1 MSLTTLIIGAALLL
15 GMLCVSLYGAV
26 ALPPGARLPVHFG
39 PAGYNRWV
47 PKSTGLVMWPV
58 LGVVVYAI
66 IVVTVRDHQ
75 THGGLGPTA
84 GLSIAL
90 GVMLITQ
97 IGALTVALGR
107 SPRLTRDNHGSPE

>member
-1 MSLTTLIIGAALLL
+1 MSPATLIIGGALLL
-15 GMLCVSLYGAV
+15 AMICVSLYGA
-26 ALPPGARLPVHFG
+26 ATLPPQAQMPVHFG

-47 PKSTGLVMWPV
+47 PKSTGLVIWPA

-75 THGGLGPTA
+75 THGGLGPAA

-97 IGALTVALGR
+97 IGALTVALSRNRR
-107 SPRLTRDNHGSPE
+107 S